1 LTTKEDVYN
10 RSMKK
15 KKGKSPRRI
24 LAEKTFKDPKS
35 PAFLSK
41 VKSLK
46 LAGYSDKV
54 AEHKSSELLRNVNFT
69 DADIEEFKSFAQQDS
84 KVDQLLWRKLEQ
96 LAKEDK
102 ISAKDYANLLH
113 QKELDAKLKGKMIQ
127 LIEKKVAIVNVGI
140 PRQKCPECGHTMDY
154 LKEGEE

>member
-1 LTTKEDVYN
+1 MTTKLDVYN

-15 KKGKSPRRI
+15 KGESPRRM
-24 LAEKTFKDPKS
+24 LAEKLYKDPRS
-35 PAFLSK
+35 ETYLSK
-41 VKSLK
+41 VKSVK
-46 LAGYSDKV
+46 KAGYADSV
-54 AEHKSSELLRNVNFT
+54 AEHKASELLENTNFT

-96 LAKEDK
+96 LTKEDK

-140 PRQKCPECGHTMDY
+140 PKQKCPECGYIMDY